1 MLHSV
6 GFTRVEVI
14 TPAPSAAFRAAR
26 AMFHRLKGKNDLM
39 SAFRQD
45 RAVFHAYK
53 HAN

>member
-6 GFTRVEVI
+6 GFKRVETM
-14 TPAPSAAFRAAR
+14 TPVGSAAFRAAR
-26 AMFHRLKGKNDLM
+26 AVYHRLKGKNDLA

-53 HAN
+53 T